1 MYFHNLVGTGSYTTS
16 TTNMYNMYNK
26 YLFLPNVHAARDDRE
41 WVTHQHQSEPQRSWF
56 AQRRATD
63 AKGKQNH
70 KRRRYQHFHTLFLES
85 G

>member
-1 MYFHNLVGTGSYTTS
+1 MLSVLEVIQRVPPTCITNTNYT
-16 TTNMYNMYNK
+16 

-41 WVTHQHQSEPQRSWF
+41 WVTHQDQGEPQCSWF
-56 AQRRATD
+56 AQSRATD